1 MGLDGIRKSING
13 ISVVER
19 LSSKF
24 LTWVVEVQF
33 DLVGRRSDRFITS
46 ELKLFEQVFVRVL
59 GHLSTFIG
67 IKEDVI
73 NVKRSSNKGSLV
85 GLGNRLRTRCGSKFR
100 YSPQTFTNRSQVK
113 VNLDFVVLRGN
124 KRKGKSRVS
133 AVPEAKRNV
142 KSGFRKS
149 VTRSA
154 YLGRSS
160 GSGTRSIDTIEVRVG
175 DVCKL
180 SGVTNHL
187 VVTLLLFRRKGK
199 FVPDVHPVTILTVDS
214 LTSNFNLSYKLF
226 SYVIQPTGIYRRSHR
241 LVNFRKSK
249 LKIGSVGKI
258 TISGDGTGDTTTEIG
273 LSRESLFDRFHSKV
287 SVSSV
292 RDLPE
297 GDFRS

>member
-33 DLVGRRSDRFITS
+33 DLVGRRSNRFITC
-46 ELKLFEQVFVRVL
+46 ELKLFKEVFVRVL

-67 IKEDVI
+67 IKEDVV
-73 NVKRSSNKGSLV
+73 NVKRGSNEGLLVSLGDGLLSSIGGK
-85 GLGNRLRTRCGSKFR
+85 CA
-100 YSPQTFTNRSQVK
+100 YSPETFTNRSQVK
-113 VNLDFVVLRGN
+113 VNLDFVVLKGN

-214 LTSNFNLSYKLF
+214 LTSDFDFNLGYKLF
-226 SYVIQPTGIYRRSHR
+226 TNVIQPTGIDSVSRVHG
-241 LVNFRKSK
+241 LVDFRKGY
-249 LKIGSVGKI
+249 LKVSSVGKI
-258 TISGDGTGDTTTEIG
+258 TISGDCASDTATEIG

-287 SVSSV
+287 CVSSV

-297 GDFRS
+297 G